1 MEHDIY
7 LVVLIN
13 NEILITEVKQILS
26 ELGEPDCKFVN
37 PYIVNNGN
45 ITPWLESY
53 TNNNEIMISSDKIIT
68 LVEPKGYLFDQYVE
82 KTK

>member
-1 MEHDIY
+1 MEQDIY

-26 ELGEPDCKFVN
+26 ELGEPDCRFIN
-37 PYIVNNGN
+37 PYVLKNDEIV
-45 ITPWLESY
+45 PWLENY
-53 TNNNEIMISSDKIIT
+53 TNDNQIMISSDKILT
-68 LVEPKGYLFDQYVE
+68 LVEPKGYLFDQYLE